1 MIAALAERIAELVF
15 DEGRK
20 LWRERR
26 KQAGLKVANG
36 EDLQN
41 IEAVALLR
49 NSGKL
54 GFGKAIIAI
63 VVLTP
68 LVVPYFDL
76 GFTSAAADKVVGYL
90 SFGDYGYDHLAVGLV
105 CAAFGIGVAKRQ

>member
-1 MIAALAERIAELVF
+1 MIAALAERIGELVF
-15 DEGRK
+15 DEGRR

-26 KQAGLKVANG
+26 KQANLKLANG

-54 GFGKAIIAI
+54 GFGKALIAA
-63 VVLTP
+63 VVLAP
-68 LVVPYFDL
+68 LVVPYFDVDFL
-76 GFTSAAADKVVGYL
+76 NAAADKVVGYL
-90 SFGDYGYDHLAVGLV
+90 SFGTYDYDHLVVGLV
-105 CAAFGIGVAKRQ
+105 CAAFGIGMGQKR